1 MNRYDVEALGEL
13 LVDFTEEGLS
23 TQGINTDNLIEDP
36 EVPTTL
42 AFVHTKADG
51 DRSLSFYRNPGA
63 DMMLRWEDIHPEI
76 LENTR
81 IFHLIRICVRH
92 YGEV

>member
-1 MNRYDVEALGEL
+1 MNKYDVVALGEL

-51 DRSLSFYRNPGA
+51 DRSFEGYAKETRNLSINEGGIKMR
-63 DMMLRWEDIHPEI
+63 E
-76 LENTR
+76 LEVLES
-81 IFHLIRICVRH
+81 IAPYKSSL
-92 YGEV
+92 